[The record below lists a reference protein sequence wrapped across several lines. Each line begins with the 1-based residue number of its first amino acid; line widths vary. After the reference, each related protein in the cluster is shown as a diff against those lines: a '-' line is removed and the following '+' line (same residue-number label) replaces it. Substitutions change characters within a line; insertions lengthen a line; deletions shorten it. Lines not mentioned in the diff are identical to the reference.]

1 MCIRLSALSASYL
14 LFEVPLLKLNVRGLK
29 KILSERMWEVISK
42 DDASPVNKAEKFQ
55 VSTEMVDEME
65 LHQKENLFIQEA
77 FKSRRWDKED
87 QSV

>member
-1 MCIRLSALSASYL
+1 
-14 LFEVPLLKLNVRGLK
+14 
-29 KILSERMWEVISK
+29 MWEVISK

-77 FKSRRWDKED
+77 FKSRRW
-87 QSV
+87 